1 MSADL
6 RIFLTAADEAFPV
19 TGSVVTIL
27 AADGRELYSEI
38 VSTESEGR
46 SGPFKLFA
54 PSIPSDEPDEPGPKP
69 YSKYTVLIKS
79 KRYYN
84 IRIEGVQMFDG
95 FDSTL
100 PVWMIPL
107 PEEGVDAD
115 LYPEKLYLIGDNVL
129 NEDSPRPD
137 ADTQPSDS
145 YIPAILESVY
155 IPSRIRV
162 HLGAPDSDAQNVSVN
177 FPDYIKNV
185 ASSEIYPTWPEESLR
200 ANIIAQI
207 SLALNRIFTEWY
219 PSRGYNFDITNST
232 AYDQYF
238 VYGRNI
244 FDSVSRIV
252 DEIFST
258 YLRRPGRIEPYFA
271 EYCNGSS
278 VSCAGMSQWGTV
290 SLAQQG
296 LDAETILQFYYGDVE
311 TVVTDDVRQ
320 IEESYPGF
328 PLKVGSS
335 GENVRTLQEQLNRVA
350 INYPSVGLTPSDA
363 VFGEDTRRSV
373 INFQRLFNLTPDG
386 VVGRA
391 TWYRLSYI
399 YAAIKKLAELTS
411 EGQREEYNTTEYPGF
426 ILRRGSRGSEVQQI
440 QFYLSRIAL
449 FNPAIAEVKIDGIYG
464 LTTQNAVL
472 AFQRYYGLDIDGV
485 VGKAT
490 WDKIA
495 SVYIGT
501 EDSPDAPEKVRPYP
515 GAPVALG
522 SRGENAVYVQ
532 TILNYVTSAF
542 PGLKKVV
549 VDGVFG
555 RLSVD
560 ALKDFQ
566 SLFGLS
572 ADGVAGRSTWEVL
585 NRVYL
590 SVSKNCI
597 ESAPNASDIKA
608 YPGYVIYVG
617 SAGSNVR
624 YVQNLLDVISKI
636 FAPLGPITAD
646 GVFGRGTQNK
656 VKAFQSLFG
665 LASDGSVGK
674 ATWDKLNRI
683 YSAVLAGCFAPSSLS
698 ASAFEELSVFSPSFD
713 IPPIPRF
720 RNSPISIGAFGESI
734 VEFKRV
740 FFEKTGISMGE
751 SALFGAKS
759 AAILRQFQISRSLE
773 PTAILDEATW
783 QALFEV
789 G

>member
-6 RIFLTAADEAFPV
+6 RVALSAADEAFPV
-19 TGSVVTIL
+19 TGSTVTVL
-27 AADGRELYSEI
+27 SLDGRELYSEI
-38 VSTESEGR
+38 VSSESEGR
-46 SGPFKLFA
+46 SGPFRLFT
-54 PSIPSDEPDEPGPKP
+54 PDISSDEPDDGGPKP
-69 YSKYTVLIKS
+69 YSKYTVTIKS

-107 PEEGVDAD
+107 PEEGVDPD
-115 LYPEKLYLIGDNVL
+115 TYPEKLYVIGDNVL
-129 NEDSPRPD
+129 NSSSPRPD
-137 ADTQPSDS
+137 SQTQPDS
-145 YIPAILESVY
+145 YLPAILESVY
-155 IPSRIRV
+155 VPSRIRV
-162 HLGAPDSDAQNVSVN
+162 HLGAPDSDAQNVSVS

-258 YLRRPGRIEPYFA
+258 YLRRPGRIEPFFA
-271 EYCNGSS
+271 EYCNGTS

-296 LDAETILQFYYGDVE
+296 LNAESILQFYYGDVE

-328 PLKVGSS
+328 PLRVGSS
-335 GENVRTLQEQLNRVA
+335 GDDVRTLQEQLNRVA
-350 INYPSVGLTPSDA
+350 INYPSVGLTPSDGI
-363 VFGEDTRRSV
+363 FGEDTRRSV
-373 INFQRLFNLTPDG
+373 INFQRLFVLSPDG

-411 EGQREEYNTTEYPGF
+411 EGQREEYNTTQYPGF

-472 AFQRYYGLDIDGV
+472 AFQRYYGLEVDGV
-485 VGKAT
+485 VGKST

-495 SVYIGT
+495 SVYLGT
-501 EDSPDAPEKVRPYP
+501 EDSPEAPARVRPYP
-515 GAPVALG
+515 GTPVSSG
-522 SRGENAVYVQ
+522 SRGENAKYVQ
-532 TILNYVTSAF
+532 ILLNYVTSAF

-549 VDGVFG
+549 ADGVFG

-572 ADGVAGRSTWEVL
+572 ADGVAGRLTWDVL

-590 SVSKNCI
+590 AVSKNCI
-597 ESAPNASDIKA
+597 ESAPNASDIKP

-624 YVQNLLDVISKI
+624 YIQNILRVISNI
-636 FAPLGPITAD
+636 FVPLGPISVD
-646 GVFGRGTQNK
+646 GVFGRSTQNK
-656 VKAFQSLFG
+656 IKTFQSLFG
-665 LASDGSVGK
+665 LSSDGSVGK
-674 ATWDKLNRI
+674 ITWDKLNRI
-683 YSAVLAGCFAPSSLS
+683 YSAVLAGCFAPARLD
-698 ASAFEELSVFSPSFD
+698 ASALTTLSPVDSL
-713 IPPIPRF
+713 PPLPLF
-720 RNSPISIGAFGESI
+720 RGSPICVGAFGES
-734 VEFKRV
+734 VLEFKRL
-740 FFEKTGISMGE
+740 FQSKTGISLGD
-751 SALFGAKS
+751 SALFGLKS
-759 AAILRQFQISRSLE
+759 AAILRKFQLDHSLE
-773 PTAILDEATW
+773 PTAILDEATFSY
-783 QALFEV
+783 LYKEV
-789 G
+789 